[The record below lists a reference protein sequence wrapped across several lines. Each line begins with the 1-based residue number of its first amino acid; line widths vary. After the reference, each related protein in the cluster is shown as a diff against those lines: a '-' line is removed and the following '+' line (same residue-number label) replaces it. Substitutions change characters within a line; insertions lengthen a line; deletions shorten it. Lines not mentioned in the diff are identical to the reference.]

1 MGSVLVIDDNRKTAD
16 ALTQML
22 KVLGLEARPAY
33 GASQAITLLGHALP
47 DLVLLDINMP
57 GLSGLEVLA
66 YLRREPRLYQVP
78 VVVITADEQ
87 PETRQQ
93 ALQAGAQGFLVKPIT
108 LDVLERELQRLG
120 VLA

>member
-1 MGSVLVIDDNRKTAD
+1 MGSVLVIDDNHQTAN
-16 ALTQML
+16 ALVQML

-33 GASQAITLLGHALP
+33 GVSPAMTLLTHMLP

-66 YLRREPRLYQVP
+66 YLRREPRLHGVP
-78 VVVITADEQ
+78 VVIITADEQ

-93 ALQAGAQGFLVKPIT
+93 ALQAGAQGFLLKPIT
-108 LDVLERELQRLG
+108 LDNLERELQRLG

>member
-1 MGSVLVIDDNRKTAD
+1 MGSVLVIDDNRQTAD
-16 ALTQML
+16 ALAQML

-33 GASQAITLLGHALP
+33 GASPAMTLLAHTLP

-66 YLRREPRLYQVP
+66 YLRREPRLHRVP

-108 LDVLERELQRLG
+108 LDDLERELQRLG

>member
-1 MGSVLVIDDNRKTAD
+1 MGSVLVIDDNRQTAD
-16 ALTQML
+16 ALAQML

-33 GASQAITLLGHALP
+33 GASPAMTLLAHTRP

-66 YLRREPRLYQVP
+66 YLRREPRLQRVP

>member
-1 MGSVLVIDDNRKTAD
+1 MGSVLVIDDNRQTAD
-16 ALTQML
+16 ALVQML

-33 GASQAITLLGHALP
+33 GASPAMTILTHMLP
-47 DLVLLDINMP
+47 NLVLVDINMP

-66 YLRREPRLYQVP
+66 YLRREPRLHRVP

-108 LDVLERELQRLG
+108 LNDLERELQRLG